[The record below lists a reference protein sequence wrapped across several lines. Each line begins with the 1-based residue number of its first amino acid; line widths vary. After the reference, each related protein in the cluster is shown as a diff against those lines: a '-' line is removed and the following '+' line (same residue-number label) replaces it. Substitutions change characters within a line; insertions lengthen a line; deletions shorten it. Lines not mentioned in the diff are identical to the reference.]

1 MAEKTTIDAPDE
13 KPKKKPAAKKKNSK
27 IAFTPKEVELKLD
40 IIFKLVA
47 RISGREYEY
56 QAKDFDQ
63 EAAGLVRLAEKYDL
77 VNTILVMFDPVVV
90 ISGLVTK
97 FIALKKTPGTM
108 KDKENK
114 ENTLNPKL
122 EVI

>member
-1 MAEKTTIDAPDE
+1 MAEKTTIDTPDE
-13 KPKKKPAAKKKNSK
+13 KPKKKPAAKKKNNK
-27 IAFTPKEVELKLD
+27 IAFTPKEIELKLD

-47 RISGREYEY
+47 RITGREYEY

-97 FIALKKTPGTM
+97 FIALKKTPGNM